1 MLSRELDEA
10 IMLLR
15 DKQPIQL
22 NEQAFNNKLADLLL
36 VCAAN
41 GDVLQAVA
49 ETVARSIISSHKE
62 GLGKIEL
69 RNDETIPWP
78 AKDETN
84 STRKRLWS

>member
-15 DKQPIQL
+15 SEEPTQL
-22 NEQAFNNKLADLLL
+22 NEKAFRNKLADLLL

-49 ETVARSIISSHKE
+49 ETVARSVITSHKQE
-62 GLGKIEL
+62 QGQIEL
-69 RNDETIPWP
+69 RDV
-78 AKDETN
+78 
-84 STRKRLWS
+84 

>member
-15 DKQPIQL
+15 DKDPIQL
-22 NEQAFNNKLADLLL
+22 NEQAFRDKLADLLL

-49 ETVARSIISSHKE
+49 ETVAQSVISSHKQE
-62 GLGKIEL
+62 QGQIEL
-69 RNDETIPWP
+69 RN
-78 AKDETN
+78 A
-84 STRKRLWS
+84 